1 MGQALSQTL
10 ASTKEKETKQVYPVC
25 KLCSKIIVLGQRHG
39 YGKTLLPNGD
49 IYEGSY
55 KNGLRY
61 GEGKYLFRRG
71 DNSESIEEIL
81 PHAKYVGFYKRNMR
95 NGNGSLWYP
104 DG

>member
-1 MGQALSQTL
+1 M
-10 ASTKEKETKQVYPVC
+10 KQVYPVRTSPS
-25 KLCSKIIVLGQRHG
+25 LTLVLGQRHG
-39 YGKTLLPNGD
+39 YGKSLLPNGD

-61 GEGKYLFRRG
+61 GEGKYIFRRDDG
-71 DNSESIEEIL
+71 LGAIEEIL

-95 NGNGSLWYP
+95 NGNGTFWYP